1 MKEHFEEN
9 TNDISQQAKLQDSSI
24 NKIKWAIS
32 FLLKKWWLFMI
43 VGFVAGVAGVLY
55 ASFQEP
61 SYESR
66 LSFALDDGGSSG
78 GLSGAMSLAAQF
90 GLNIGGG
97 GKDIFAGDNILEIM
111 KSRRM
116 VERVLLSVDTFE
128 NKAYTLV
135 EYYLRKLNKPNP
147 KLDQVSFPVGLERA
161 RFSYIQ
167 DSVLNNVYQ
176 DFFTTYLVA
185 QKPDR
190 KLSIYEVK
198 VTSTN
203 ERFTKVFTDRLVL
216 ETNKFYTEICTK
228 KSKGTLDI
236 LEQRVANMQGNLNAS
251 ISDRAATQDA
261 NLNPAFAQAQVPV
274 LKQQT
279 NMQVYGAAYAEM
291 FKNLELA
298 RFQYLKE
305 IPLMQIIDAADY
317 PMKKI
322 KLGKLKTGIL
332 FSIFSVLLTTLFLWF
347 KITFKKSGNPTRI
360 SEG

>member
-1 MKEHFEEN
+1 MNDFVADN
-9 TNDISQQAKLQDSSI
+9 TNDIHFQAKPQDSPV
-24 NKIKWAIS
+24 NKIRGWLS
-32 FLLKKWWLFMI
+32 FLLKKWWLFAI
-43 VGFVAGVAGVLY
+43 VGFLAGVAGILY
-55 ASFQEP
+55 AYSQKP
-61 SYESR
+61 KYESR
-66 LSFALDDGGSSG
+66 LSFALDDGGSGG

-111 KSRRM
+111 NSRRL

-128 NKAYTLV
+128 NEPYTLIG
-135 EYYLRKLNKPNP
+135 YYLKKLDKPNP
-147 KLDQVSFPVGLERA
+147 KLAQVNFPVGQEKSK
-161 RFSYIQ
+161 FSYLQ
-167 DSVLNNVYQ
+167 DSVLYNTYQ
-176 DFFTTYLVA
+176 EFSTNYIVA

-198 VTSTN
+198 FTSPN
-203 ERFTKVFTDRLVL
+203 EKFTKIFTDRLVL

-228 KSKGTLDI
+228 KARGTLDI
-236 LEQRVANMQGNLNAS
+236 LEQRVASMQGNLNAS
-251 ISDRAATQDA
+251 IGNKAATQDA
-261 NLNPAFAQAQVPV
+261 NLNPAFAAAQVPV

-317 PMKKI
+317 PMRKI
-322 KLGKLKTGIL
+322 RLGKLKTGFL
-332 FSIFSVLLTTLFLWF
+332 FAVFSVLLTVLFLWL
-347 KITFKKSGNPTRI
+347 KLTFRKSTN
-360 SEG
+360 